1 MLPRKEKRM
10 ATRNN
15 TSNGDLRDR
24 VIALERDLKRTQDLV
39 REDVQKLYKLL
50 QETQKRG
57 N

>member
-1 MLPRKEKRM
+1 M